1 MYCNFAQLF
10 CPIAKVILVCTLL
23 LFPCRQSV
31 SRARHVEKLE
41 QYVFLQDLY
50 DFVFSHPQSPEEFE
64 ITTNFPKRVVARGA
78 SHLSDVGL
86 KDRDVLFVNDVNA

>member
-1 MYCNFAQLF
+1 MYTTFVPLSTIRKPRIQ
-10 CPIAKVILVCTLL
+10 ID
-23 LFPCRQSV
+23 
-31 SRARHVEKLE
+31 KLQ